1 MRGTLI
7 TLVASIL
14 VFILIGVLKS
24 GKSIFD

>member
-14 VFILIGVLKS
+14 VFIMIGAVKF